1 MKKIDKPNDN
11 KSINSI
17 FQSEAHL
24 IEDCPA
30 LEKGKKKIK
39 KKKDGN
45 KTEAKKEDA
54 SGDSI
59 VTNTAPCTDKKSD
72 TTDKDNTSCFSQLF

>member
-1 MKKIDKPNDN
+1 MPNDN

-39 KKKDGN
+39 KEKDGN
-45 KTEAKKEDA
+45 KTEDA
-54 SGDSI
+54 SGDST
-59 VTNTAPCTDKKSD
+59 VTNTTPCTETAKKD
-72 TTDKDNTSCFSQLF
+72 TST